1 MSYMGSQS
9 QAKADINAVE
19 MTPNR
24 MATSPVRS
32 GASSPGVSNAA
43 SSGELEQKR
52 TKLHRKTSS
61 LKRQG

>member
-1 MSYMGSQS
+1 MSFYGSFS
-9 QAKADINAVE
+9 DAKSAHGVE
-19 MTPNR
+19 VTPNR

-43 SSGELEQKR
+43 ASGELSQKR
-52 TKLHRKTSS
+52 TKLHTKTSS